1 MSKPEKKN
9 TTYRMEEEQIEQLD
23 KLVEYYQN
31 EFGFKISKANILERL
46 IKKDFERLQ
55 KEGKIIGNKL

>member
-1 MSKPEKKN
+1 MNKPEKKN

-23 KLVEYYQN
+23 KLVEYYEQ

-46 IKKDFERLQ
+46 IKKDYEQL
-55 KEGKIIGNKL
+55 KEQGKIKQEK